1 MFLLNTRLPA
11 TENSGP
17 PDQVE
22 PATSFRQLADCWQ
35 QSPAGF
41 CQAIWKAKWR
51 RQQQQQQSLQQLQ
64 QQQQQQLQQQQHCQP
79 AML

>member
-11 TENSGP
+11 TENSRP

-41 CQAIWKAKWR
+41 CQAI
-51 RQQQQQQSLQQLQ
+51 
-64 QQQQQQLQQQQHCQP
+64 
-79 AML
+79 